1 MQVGLIFSVTHKQ
14 KKRLPLAVAFFI
26 I

>member
-1 MQVGLIFSVTHKQ
+1 MQVCLKISVTHKQ
-14 KKRLPLAVAFFI
+14 KKRLPTAVAFFI